1 MQFSHLLLLVGG
13 GFLLIAGIL
22 LLVLVFAFGVGRRR
36 KVVDPE
42 AGLDEDL
49 SQFPPPPKPGTHR
62 LRFEGLPARV
72 RLVVLAGGKN
82 VDLNAEMAESL
93 LQSAV
98 HGLGKVAE
106 CDKPRVRVWPPQ
118 LSQTGFAPKFFRHV
132 LRPEPAGEP
141 SNWILVAGPARVGT
155 KIVLVG
161 MALWAAEPS
170 LRGNVS
176 LDEEH
181 WSDKL
186 RIQFPE

>member
-13 GFLLIAGIL
+13 GFLLIAGVL

-36 KVVDPE
+36 RIIDPE

-49 SQFPPPPKPGTHR
+49 TQFPAAPKIGTHR
-62 LRFEGLPARV
+62 LRFEGLPVRV

-82 VDLNAEMAESL
+82 ADLNAEMAESL
-93 LQSAV
+93 LQSVV
-98 HGLGKVAE
+98 HGLGVVVAG
-106 CDKPRVRVWPPQ
+106 DKPRVKIWPPQ

-132 LRPEPAGEP
+132 RRPEPAGQL
-141 SNWILVAGPARVGT
+141 SNWILVAGPARAGH

-161 MALWAAEPS
+161 LALSASEPS

-181 WSDKL
+181 WNDKL